1 MECFK
6 AFNPLCKRYPTYR
19 LQPVVVEK
27 IPEGTLRKYRVS
39 GKGFKY
45 IKIGGRILY
54 RVEDIET
61 YIENHTFGSTT
72 EQQNSA

>member
-1 MECFK
+1 MLTKVMTPKEVTEF
-6 AFNPLCKRYPTYR
+6 Y
-19 LQPVVVEK
+19 K

-61 YIENHTFGSTT
+61 YIQHHTFGSTT